1 MRPLTLED
9 LLPLAEYAAR
19 RREFFAAH
27 QRYVQRHRRVRIGPA
42 VTLIFENRQ
51 TMWFRTQEFIR
62 IARLAAT
69 PMIQRE
75 LDLCNRLLPGP
86 GCLQASMLI
95 QLDESRLSTELER
108 WQSLCGDNIRMHLG
122 DHSVPGDLLTC
133 RPEDRCAGTA
143 FWVQFALSAA
153 QQKAL
158 KKSAPAVSFEVA
170 LPDYQH
176 SSKPISSD
184 VRLSLA
190 EDMDMSARDAA

>member
-1 MRPLTLED
+1 MRPLVLED

-27 QRYVQRHRRVRIGPA
+27 QRYVQRRRRVRIGPA

-51 TMWFRTQEFIR
+51 TMWFRAQEFIR
-62 IARLAAT
+62 IARLSAT

-75 LDLCNRLLPGP
+75 LDLCNRLLPGRSR
-86 GCLQASMLI
+86 LQASMLI
-95 QLDESRLSTELER
+95 QLDESRLSTELDR
-108 WQSLCGDNIRMHLG
+108 WHALQGDHIRMHLG
-122 DHSVPGDLLTC
+122 DASIPGDLLTC

-153 QQKAL
+153 HQKAL
-158 KKSAPAVSFEVA
+158 KKAAPAVSFEVE

-176 SSKPISSD
+176 ASKPISKD

-190 EDMDMSARDAA
+190 EDLDMSARDAA